1 MEFMKDEDLK
11 KLLEIQEK
19 IIKSSKMQDANLN
32 ELLEIQK
39 GTLKL
44 IKETQESLRRSMN
57 KQGYEMDS
65 LKDLMNFQFKILVF
79 YILILHIMSYMI

>member
-1 MEFMKDEDLK
+1 MKDEDLK

-19 IIKSSKMQDANLN
+19 IIKSNKMQDANLN

-39 GTLKL
+39 GTLKV
-44 IKETQESLRRSMN
+44 IEKTQESLRRSIN

-65 LKDLMNFQFKILVF
+65 LRDMMNFQFKILVI
-79 YILILHIMSYMI
+79 YILILHIMSYIF

>member
-1 MEFMKDEDLK
+1 MMMENEDLQ

-19 IIKSSKMQDANLN
+19 IIKSNKMQNANVN

-39 GTLKL
+39 ETLKL
-44 IKETQESLRRSMN
+44 IEETQESLRRSIN
-57 KQGYEMDS
+57 KQDNQMDS
-65 LKDLMNFQFKILVF
+65 LRDMMNFQFKILIF

>member
-1 MEFMKDEDLK
+1 MKDEDLK

-44 IKETQESLRRSMN
+44 IKETQESLRRSIN

-65 LKDLMNFQFKILVF
+65 LRDMMNFQFKILVI
-79 YILILHIMSYMI
+79 YILILHIMSYIF

>member
-19 IIKSSKMQDANLN
+19 IIKSNKMQDANLN

-39 GTLKL
+39 GTLKV
-44 IKETQESLRRSMN
+44 IEKTQESLRRSIN

-65 LKDLMNFQFKILVF
+65 LRDMMNFQFKILVI
-79 YILILHIMSYMI
+79 YILILHIMSYIF